1 MWQEEDF
8 RIKGAAQP
16 ADAPAQDPTE
26 STDQP
31 EKLVENVDQAE
42 EAEEAQDKGQ
52 EAEKVVVGETNDET
66 SIDRKL
72 LEKHHWFKCENT
84 SQGPGVP
91 AHYFTNTKTGESRW
105 TEPAEPYWLYNI
117 ELGGPDPVG
126 LQHPPGVE
134 PPNAAQKS
142 AETHPLRY
150 NPRIHGDYDPNADY
164 AKSTEQ
170 RLAEQSGATT
180 HAGPLAAA
188 STGVAEYSSVMAL
201 NARTGSAQPFHLS
214 TDRHNDFAKSGRQMN
229 AFFDVDAAAN
239 AHEGKSLKEERK
251 NKKLTKAEVKAFN
264 EARKEKKQKKRLA
277 FYKS

>member
-1 MWQEEDF
+1 MSQEEDF
-8 RIKGAAQP
+8 RIKGAAQV
-16 ADAPAQDPTE
+16 ADTAAQDPTE

-31 EKLVENVDQAE
+31 KKLVENADQAE
-42 EAEEAQDKGQ
+42 EAEQAQEKEQ
-52 EAEKVVVGETNDET
+52 EGEEIVAGETHDET
-66 SIDRKL
+66 SADRKL
-72 LEKHHWFKCENT
+72 REKYFWYKCENP
-84 SQGPGVP
+84 SQGEGIPT
-91 AHYFTNTKTGESRW
+91 HYFTNTKSGESSW
-105 TEPAEPYWLYNI
+105 TEPSEPYWLYNT

-126 LQHPPGVE
+126 LQYPPGAE
-134 PPNAAQKS
+134 QPNAAQKS

-164 AKSTEQ
+164 AKYTEQ

-180 HAGPLAAA
+180 YGAAA
-188 STGVAEYSSVMAL
+188 AAPGTGSADYSSIMAL
-201 NARTGSAQPFHLS
+201 NARTGSAQPSHLS
-214 TDRHNDFAKSGRQMN
+214 ADRHNDFAKSGRQMN

-251 NKKLTKAEVKAFN
+251 NKKLSKAEVKAFN